1 MKIILGVTGSIA
13 AYKAADLTSQL
24 TKKGF
29 EVVVA
34 MTHGAME
41 FITPLTMQTMS
52 KNHVYTD
59 VMEELDPNRIE
70 HIDMI
75 KDADAILI
83 APATANIIGKVAN
96 GIADDM
102 VSTLCLVGHELPIIM
117 APAMNTRMYNNPI
130 VIENMER
137 LRDRGVQ
144 FIEPRSSLLAC
155 KDEGKGAMEQVDT
168 IVSIVESLLK

>member
-1 MKIILGVTGSIA
+1 
-13 AYKAADLTSQL
+13 
-24 TKKGF
+24 
-29 EVVVA
+29 

-117 APAMNTRMYNNPI
+117 APAMNTRMYNNPV
-130 VIENMER
+130 VIENMDR
-137 LRDRGVQ
+137 LRERGSVY
-144 FIEPRSSLLAC
+144 
-155 KDEGKGAMEQVDT
+155 
-168 IVSIVESLLK
+168 